1 MRIGHGRR
9 EFSIGFRAW
18 RKDRRTTMALLE
30 RVSTLI
36 RANLNDLIEKAE
48 NPEKVIKQVILDMEN
63 QYLQVKTQVAIS
75 IADLHMLQKKK
86 EEYLDSMNDWMRKAE
101 KSVAIEQDDLARTAL
116 ERYRSFRQMAQS
128 YAEQVDDQQTQVEG
142 LKNALQKLE
151 QKLVQA
157 KAKKDLLLARHRR
170 SQVAARANSAEL
182 AIGDGSKAAAFERMS
197 DKVLRAEAVAEAHK
211 ELAGDNVE
219 EQFALLEKNE
229 EIERLLAEIK
239 GRKALN
245 P

>member
-1 MRIGHGRR
+1 
-9 EFSIGFRAW
+9 
-18 RKDRRTTMALLE
+18 MALLE

-36 RANLNDLIEKAE
+36 RANLNDLVDKAE

-63 QYLQVKTQVAIS
+63 QYLQVKTQVAIA

-86 EEYLDSMNDWMRKAE
+86 DEYQESMSEWMRKAE
-101 KSVAIEQDDLARTAL
+101 KSVAIQQDELARAAL
-116 ERYRSFRQMAQS
+116 ERYRSFRQMTQS
-128 YAEQVDDQQTQVEG
+128 YAEQVDDQQTQAEG

-170 SQVAARANSAEL
+170 TQVAGKANQAQA
-182 AIGDGSKAAAFERMS
+182 AIGAGSKSAAFDRMS
-197 DKVLRAEAVAEAHK
+197 EKVLRAEAIGEAHK
-211 ELAGDNVE
+211 ELTGENVE
-219 EQFALLEKNE
+219 EQFAELEKNE
-229 EIERLLAEIK
+229 EVERLLAEIK

>member
-1 MRIGHGRR
+1 
-9 EFSIGFRAW
+9 
-18 RKDRRTTMALLE
+18 MALLE

-86 EEYLDSMNDWMRKAE
+86 EEYQDSMNEWMRKAE
-101 KSVAIEQDDLARTAL
+101 KSVAIQQDDLARAAL
-116 ERYRSFRQMAQS
+116 ERYRHFRQMAQS
-128 YAEQVDDQQTQVEG
+128 YAEQVDDQNGQVEG
-142 LKNALQKLE
+142 LKNALQNLE
-151 QKLVQA
+151 QKLSQA
-157 KAKKDLLLARHRR
+157 KAKKDLLIARHRR
-170 SQVAARANSAEL
+170 SQVAGKAHQAHA
-182 AIGDGSKAAAFERMS
+182 AIGAGSQAAAFDRMS
-197 DKVLRAEAVAEAHK
+197 EKVLRAEAIGQAHRQL
-211 ELAGDNVE
+211 EEENVE
-219 EQFALLEKNE
+219 EQFAALEKNE
-229 EIERLLAEIK
+229 EVERLLAEIK

>member
-1 MRIGHGRR
+1 
-9 EFSIGFRAW
+9 
-18 RKDRRTTMALLE
+18 MALLE

-36 RANLNDLIEKAE
+36 RANLNDLVERAE

-75 IADLHMLQKKK
+75 IADLHMLQKKRDEYRESM
-86 EEYLDSMNDWMRKAE
+86 EEWMRKAE
-101 KSVAIEQDDLARTAL
+101 KSVAIQQDDLARAAL
-116 ERYRSFRQMAQS
+116 ERYRSFRQMTQS
-128 YAEQVDDQQTQVEG
+128 YAEQVDDQETQVEG

-157 KAKKDLLLARHRR
+157 KAKKDLLIARHRR
-170 SQVAARANSAEL
+170 SQIAGRANQAEL
-182 AIGDGSKAAAFERMS
+182 AIGAGSKAAAFDRMNE
-197 DKVLRAEAVAEAHK
+197 KVLRSEAVAEAER

-229 EIERLLAEIK
+229 EVERLLAEIK

>member
-1 MRIGHGRR
+1 
-9 EFSIGFRAW
+9 
-18 RKDRRTTMALLE
+18 MALLE

-36 RANLNDLIEKAE
+36 RANLNDLVDRAE

-86 EEYLDSMNDWMRKAE
+86 EEYQDSMNEWMRKAE
-101 KSVAIEQDDLARTAL
+101 KSVAIQQDELARAAL

-157 KAKKDLLLARHRR
+157 KAKKDLLIARHRR
-170 SQVAARANSAEL
+170 TQIAGKTNQAQA
-182 AIGDGSKAAAFERMS
+182 AIGAGSKAAAFDRMS
-197 DKVLRAEAVAEAHK
+197 EKVLRAEAIGEAHK
-211 ELAGDNVE
+211 ELAGESVE
-219 EQFALLEKNE
+219 DQFAELEKNE
-229 EIERLLAEIK
+229 EVERLLAEIK

>member
-1 MRIGHGRR
+1 
-9 EFSIGFRAW
+9 
-18 RKDRRTTMALLE
+18 MALLE

-36 RANLNDLIEKAE
+36 RANLNDLIDKAE

-86 EEYLDSMNDWMRKAE
+86 EEYQGSMNEWMRKAE
-101 KSVAIEQDDLARTAL
+101 KSVTIQQDDLARAAL
-116 ERYRSFRQMAQS
+116 ERFRNFRQMAQS
-128 YAEQVDDQQTQVEG
+128 YAEQVDDQSAQVEG
-142 LKNALQKLE
+142 LKTALQNLE

-157 KAKKDLLLARHRR
+157 KAKKDLLIARHRR
-170 SQVAARANSAEL
+170 SQVAGKANQAQA
-182 AIGDGSKAAAFERMS
+182 AIGAGSKTAAFDRMS
-197 DKVLRAEAVAEAHK
+197 DKVMRAEAIGEAHK
-211 ELAGDNVE
+211 QLTEGNVE
-219 EQFALLEKNE
+219 EQFAELEKNE
-229 EIERLLAEIK
+229 EVERLLAEIK

>member
-1 MRIGHGRR
+1 
-9 EFSIGFRAW
+9 
-18 RKDRRTTMALLE
+18 MALLE
-30 RVSTLI
+30 RVGTLI
-36 RANLNDLIEKAE
+36 RANLNDLIDKAE

-101 KSVAIEQDDLARTAL
+101 KSVTIQQDDLARAAL
-116 ERYRSFRQMAQS
+116 ERYRNFRQMAQS
-128 YAEQVDDQQTQVEG
+128 YAEQVDDQNTQVEG
-142 LKNALQKLE
+142 LKNALQNLE
-151 QKLVQA
+151 QKLTQA

-170 SQVAARANSAEL
+170 SQVAGKANQAHA
-182 AIGDGSKAAAFERMS
+182 AIGAGSKAAAFDRMS
-197 DKVLRAEAVAEAHK
+197 DKVMRAEAVGEAHK
-211 ELAGDNVE
+211 QLAAENVE
-219 EQFALLEKNE
+219 EQFAELEKNE
-229 EIERLLAEIK
+229 EVERLLAEIK

>member
-1 MRIGHGRR
+1 
-9 EFSIGFRAW
+9 
-18 RKDRRTTMALLE
+18 MALLE

-86 EEYLDSMNDWMRKAE
+86 EEYQDSMNEWMRKAE
-101 KSVAIEQDDLARTAL
+101 KSVTIQQDDLARAAL
-116 ERYRSFRQMAQS
+116 DRYRNFRQMAQS
-128 YAEQVDDQQTQVEG
+128 YAEQVDDQGAQVEG
-142 LKNALQKLE
+142 LKTALQNLE
-151 QKLVQA
+151 QKLTQA
-157 KAKKDLLLARHRR
+157 KAKKDLLIARHRR
-170 SQVAARANSAEL
+170 SQVTGKANQAQA
-182 AIGDGSKAAAFERMS
+182 AIGAGSKAAAFDRMS
-197 DKVLRAEAVAEAHK
+197 DKVLRAEAIGEAHK
-211 ELAGDNVE
+211 QLADGNVE
-219 EQFALLEKNE
+219 EQFAELEKNE
-229 EIERLLAEIK
+229 EVERLLAEIK

>member
-1 MRIGHGRR
+1 
-9 EFSIGFRAW
+9 
-18 RKDRRTTMALLE
+18 MALLE

-36 RANLNDLIEKAE
+36 RANLNDLVDRAE

-75 IADLHMLQKKK
+75 IADLHMLQKKR
-86 EEYLDSMNDWMRKAE
+86 EELQQSMDDWMRKAQ

-116 ERYRSFRQMAQS
+116 ERYRSFRQMTES
-128 YAEQVDDQQTQVEG
+128 YAEQVTDQQVQVEG
-142 LKNALQKLE
+142 LKTALQKLE

-157 KAKKDLLLARHRR
+157 KAKKDLLIARHRR
-170 SQVAARANSAEL
+170 SQVAGRANQAE
-182 AIGDGSKAAAFERMS
+182 AAMGAGANSGAFDRLS
-197 DKVLRAEAVAEAHK
+197 DKVRHAEAVADAER
-211 ELAGDNVE
+211 ELAGEGVE
-219 EQFALLEKNE
+219 EKFAELERNE

-245 P
+245 A

>member
-1 MRIGHGRR
+1 
-9 EFSIGFRAW
+9 
-18 RKDRRTTMALLE
+18 MALLE
-30 RVSTLI
+30 RVGTLI

-86 EEYLDSMNDWMRKAE
+86 EEYLGSMNEWMRKAE
-101 KSVAIEQDDLARTAL
+101 KSVTIQQDDLARAAL
-116 ERYRSFRQMAQS
+116 ERYRNFRQMAQS
-128 YAEQVDDQQTQVEG
+128 YAEQVDDQNAQVEG
-142 LKNALQKLE
+142 LKNALQNLE
-151 QKLVQA
+151 QKLTQA

-170 SQVAARANSAEL
+170 SQVAGKANQARV
-182 AIGDGSKAAAFERMS
+182 AIGAGSTAAAFDRMGE
-197 DKVLRAEAVAEAHK
+197 KVTRAEAMGEAHRQ
-211 ELAGDNVE
+211 LAAENVE
-219 EQFALLEKNE
+219 EQFAELEKSE
-229 EIERLLAEIK
+229 EVERLLAEIK

>member
-1 MRIGHGRR
+1 
-9 EFSIGFRAW
+9 
-18 RKDRRTTMALLE
+18 MALLE

-36 RANLNDLIEKAE
+36 RANLNDLVERAE

-75 IADLHMLQKKK
+75 IADLHMLQKKRD
-86 EEYLDSMNDWMRKAE
+86 EYQESMDEWMRKAE
-101 KSVAIEQDDLARTAL
+101 KSVVIEQDDLARAAL

-128 YAEQVDDQQTQVEG
+128 YAEQVEDQETQVDG
-142 LKNALQKLE
+142 LKSALQKLE

-157 KAKKDLLLARHRR
+157 KAKKDLLIARHRR
-170 SQVAARANSAEL
+170 SQVAGRANQAEL
-182 AIGDGSKAAAFERMS
+182 AIGAGSKAAAFDRMNE
-197 DKVLRAEAVAEAHK
+197 KVLRSEAVVEAEQ

-229 EIERLLAEIK
+229 EVERLLAEIK

>member
-1 MRIGHGRR
+1 
-9 EFSIGFRAW
+9 
-18 RKDRRTTMALLE
+18 MALLE

-36 RANLNDLIEKAE
+36 RANLNDLVDKAE

-63 QYLQVKTQVAIS
+63 QYLQVKTQVAIA

-86 EEYLDSMNDWMRKAE
+86 DEYQESMSEWMRKAE
-101 KSVAIEQDDLARTAL
+101 KSVVIQQDELARAAL
-116 ERYRSFRQMAQS
+116 ERYRNFRQMAQG
-128 YAEQVDDQQTQVEG
+128 YAEQVDDQQAQVEG

-157 KAKKDLLLARHRR
+157 KAKKDLLIARHRR
-170 SQVAARANSAEL
+170 SQVAGKANQAQA
-182 AIGDGSKAAAFERMS
+182 AIGAGAKAAAFDRMS
-197 DKVLRAEAVAEAHK
+197 EKVLRAEAIGEAHK
-211 ELAGDNVE
+211 ELTGENVDD
-219 EQFALLEKNE
+219 QFAELEKNE
-229 EIERLLAEIK
+229 EVERLLAEIK

>member
-1 MRIGHGRR
+1 
-9 EFSIGFRAW
+9 
-18 RKDRRTTMALLE
+18 MALLE

-36 RANLNDLIEKAE
+36 RANLNDLINKAE
-48 NPEKVIKQVILDMEN
+48 HPEKVIKQVILDMEN

-86 EEYLDSMNDWMRKAE
+86 DEYQDSMDDWMRKAE
-101 KSVAIEQDDLARTAL
+101 KSVVIQQDDLARTAL

-128 YAEQVDDQQTQVEG
+128 YAEQVDDEQTQVEG

-157 KAKKDLLLARHRR
+157 KAKKDLLIARHRR
-170 SQVAARANSAEL
+170 SQVAGRANQAEA
-182 AIGDGSKAAAFERMS
+182 AIGAGSKAAAFERMS
-197 DKVLRAEAVAEAHK
+197 DKVLRAEAVAEAEK
-211 ELAGDNVE
+211 ELAGENVE
-219 EQFALLEKNE
+219 EQFAQLEKNE
-229 EIERLLAEIK
+229 EVERLLAEIK

>member
-1 MRIGHGRR
+1 
-9 EFSIGFRAW
+9 
-18 RKDRRTTMALLE
+18 MALLE

-36 RANLNDLIEKAE
+36 RANLNDLVDKAE

-63 QYLQVKTQVAIS
+63 QYLQVKTQVAIA

-86 EEYLDSMNDWMRKAE
+86 DEYQESMGEWMRKAE
-101 KSVAIEQDDLARTAL
+101 KSVAIQQDELARAAL
-116 ERYRSFRQMAQS
+116 ERYRNFRQMAQS
-128 YAEQVDDQQTQVEG
+128 YNEQVDDQQSQVEG

-170 SQVAARANSAEL
+170 TQVAAKANQAGA
-182 AIGDGSKAAAFERMS
+182 AIGADSKAAAFDRMS
-197 DKVLRAEAVAEAHK
+197 EKVLRAEAVGEAHK
-211 ELAGDNVE
+211 QLTGDNVE
-219 EQFALLEKNE
+219 EQFAELEKNE
-229 EIERLLAEIK
+229 EVERLLAEIK

>member
-1 MRIGHGRR
+1 
-9 EFSIGFRAW
+9 
-18 RKDRRTTMALLE
+18 MALLE

-36 RANLNDLIEKAE
+36 RANLNDLVERAE

-75 IADLHMLQKKK
+75 IADLHMLQKKRD
-86 EEYLDSMNDWMRKAE
+86 EYQESMDEWMRKAE
-101 KSVAIEQDDLARTAL
+101 KSVVIEQDDLARAAL

-128 YAEQVDDQQTQVEG
+128 YAEQVEDQETQVDG
-142 LKNALQKLE
+142 LKSALQKLE
-151 QKLVQA
+151 EKLVQA
-157 KAKKDLLLARHRR
+157 KAKKDLLIARHRR
-170 SQVAARANSAEL
+170 SQVAGRANQAEL
-182 AIGDGSKAAAFERMS
+182 AIGAGSKAAAFDRMNE
-197 DKVLRAEAVAEAHK
+197 KVLRSEAVVEAEQ

-229 EIERLLAEIK
+229 EVERLLAEIK

>member
-1 MRIGHGRR
+1 
-9 EFSIGFRAW
+9 
-18 RKDRRTTMALLE
+18 MALLE

-36 RANLNDLIEKAE
+36 RANLNDLIDKAE

-86 EEYLDSMNDWMRKAE
+86 EDYQDSMNEWMRKAE
-101 KSVAIEQDDLARTAL
+101 KSVTIQQDDLARAAL
-116 ERYRSFRQMAQS
+116 ERFRNFRQMAQS
-128 YAEQVDDQQTQVEG
+128 YAEQVDDQNVQVEG
-142 LKNALQKLE
+142 LKNALQNLE
-151 QKLVQA
+151 QKLTQA

-170 SQVAARANSAEL
+170 SQVAGKANQAH
-182 AIGDGSKAAAFERMS
+182 AAMGAGSKAAAFDRMS
-197 DKVLRAEAVAEAHK
+197 DKVLRAEAIGEAHK
-211 ELAGDNVE
+211 QLAEANVE
-219 EQFALLEKNE
+219 EQFAELEKNE
-229 EIERLLAEIK
+229 EVERLLAEIK

>member
-1 MRIGHGRR
+1 
-9 EFSIGFRAW
+9 
-18 RKDRRTTMALLE
+18 MALLE

-36 RANLNDLIEKAE
+36 RANLNDLVDKAE

-63 QYLQVKTQVAIS
+63 QYLQVKTQVAIA

-86 EEYLDSMNDWMRKAE
+86 DEYQESMGEWMRKAE
-101 KSVAIEQDDLARTAL
+101 KSVAIQQDELARAAL
-116 ERYRSFRQMAQS
+116 ERYRNFRQMAQS
-128 YAEQVDDQQTQVEG
+128 YNEQVDDQQSQVEG

-170 SQVAARANSAEL
+170 TQVAAKANQAGA
-182 AIGDGSKAAAFERMS
+182 AIGAGSKAAAFDRMS
-197 DKVLRAEAVAEAHK
+197 EKVLRAEAVGEAHK
-211 ELAGDNVE
+211 QLTGDNVE
-219 EQFALLEKNE
+219 EQFAELEKNE
-229 EIERLLAEIK
+229 EVERLLAEIK

>member
-1 MRIGHGRR
+1 
-9 EFSIGFRAW
+9 
-18 RKDRRTTMALLE
+18 MALLE
-30 RVSTLI
+30 RVSTLV

-75 IADLHMLQKKK
+75 IADLHMLEKKK
-86 EEYLDSMNDWMRKAE
+86 EEYQGSMNEWMRKAE
-101 KSVAIEQDDLARTAL
+101 KCVTIQQDDLARTAL
-116 ERYRSFRQMAQS
+116 ERYRGFRQMAEGFT
-128 YAEQVDDQQTQVEG
+128 EQVEDQQAQVEG

-151 QKLVQA
+151 QKLAQA
-157 KAKKDLLLARHRR
+157 KAKKDLLIARHRR
-170 SQVAARANSAEL
+170 SQTATRASQAEL
-182 AIGDGSKAAAFERMS
+182 AIGDGSKAAAFDRMK
-197 DKVLRAEAVAEAHK
+197 DKVLRAEAVVHAHK
-211 ELAGDNVE
+211 ELAGGNVD
-219 EQFALLEKNE
+219 EQFAELERNE